1 MTPLSPKEPDHGE
14 GRLPPE
20 RVGRIGRPKQ
30 SRAIRRLV
38 IWYRRNA
45 AVTTLVDTASALV
58 DTASATASVAGSVA
72 GAAGNVAGNMAG
84 AATSVAGS
92 VLQPLVFDP
101 LRRLQGSGGS
111 LDTGAGQLPLDPRQR
126 LWVAVDGMGGDHA
139 PGPILEGCLR
149 AVQLLPLRVR
159 FVAEAAPLAVA
170 VRALGLQDELNE
182 AIALGLIDLVQSGPS
197 VGMHEEA
204 TVVRR
209 KRDASINM
217 AMDLVKRGEATA
229 VYSAGNSGAVMA
241 SAIFRLGRL
250 AGIERPAIGALF
262 PTKDPNQQV
271 MVLDVGANMDCKPA
285 WLHQFAL
292 LGNIYSR
299 DVLRVSRPRIGLLNI
314 GEEECKGNDLALKAY
329 PLLAGERRFKF
340 AGNCEGRD
348 VLSGDFDVVVCD
360 GFTGNVLLKF
370 LESVGGVLLDV
381 LRAELPRGRRG
392 KVGSAFLRSNL
403 IRIKK
408 RLDHAEHGGAL
419 LLGVD
424 GICVIGHGSS
434 KALSVV
440 SALRLTHS
448 AASHGVMDNLHAL
461 GAEVAG
467 QGGDGSAARREASE
481 GATATCG

>member
-1 MTPLSPKEPDHGE
+1 MPPKEPESGASGSD
-14 GRLPPE
+14 RSRTP
-20 RVGRIGRPKQ
+20 RTRQ

-38 IWYRRNA
+38 VWYRRNA

-58 DTASATASVAGSVA
+58 DTASATASVAGSMA
-72 GAAGNVAGNMAG
+72 GAASSVAGNVAG
-84 AATSVAGS
+84 AASNVAGS

-101 LRRLQGSGGS
+101 LRRLQQGSGGGGGGE
-111 LDTGAGQLPLDPRQR
+111 LIEDRQR

-139 PGPILEGCLR
+139 PGAILEGCLR
-149 AVQLLPLRVR
+149 AVQLLPVRVR
-159 FVAEAAPLAVA
+159 FVAESEPLQRAVA
-170 VRALGLQDELNE
+170 ELGLGDALQE
-182 AIALGLIDLVQSGPS
+182 AIDRQLIQLLPSGPS
-197 VGMHEEA
+197 IGMDDEA
-204 TVVRR
+204 TAVRR
-209 KRDASINM
+209 KRDASVNK
-217 AMDLVKRGEATA
+217 AMDLVKSGEATA

-262 PTKDPNQQV
+262 PTKDPEQQV
-271 MVLDVGANMDCKPA
+271 LVLDVGANMDSKPA

-299 DVLRVSRPRIGLLNI
+299 DVLQVSRPRIGLLNI
-314 GEEECKGNDLALKAY
+314 GEEECKGNDLAQRTY
-329 PLLAGERRFKF
+329 PLLAGDARFRF

-392 KVGSAFLRSNL
+392 KVGSAFLRANL

-440 SALRLTHS
+440 SALRLAHS
-448 AASHGVMDNLHAL
+448 AASHGVMDDLHAL
-461 GAEVAG
+461 GATGVS
-467 QGGDGSAARREASE
+467 GGAAASE
-481 GATATCG
+481 GDGDTKAATTCG

>member
-1 MTPLSPKEPDHGE
+1 MNP
-14 GRLPPE
+14 LPPKDPDSGA
-20 RVGRIGRPKQ
+20 RRSAPYRARTGRTKP

-45 AVTTLVDTASALV
+45 AVTTIVDTASALV
-58 DTASATASVAGSVA
+58 DTASAAGNVAGSVAGVAGSVA
-72 GAAGNVAGNMAG
+72 GAAGTVAG

-101 LRRLQGSGGS
+101 LRRLQQGPGGVEP
-111 LDTGAGQLPLDPRQR
+111 LAAGDAER

-149 AVQLLPLRVR
+149 AVELLPLRIR
-159 FVAEAAPLAVA
+159 FVAETGPLQQAI
-170 VRALGLQDELNE
+170 RTMGLQDELDV
-182 AIALGLIDLVQSGPS
+182 AVALGLIQIVPSGPS
-197 VGMHEEA
+197 VEMNEEA

-209 KRDASINM
+209 KRDASINL
-217 AMDLVKRGEATA
+217 AMDLVKQGRATA

-250 AGIERPAIGALF
+250 PGIDRPAIGALF
-262 PTKDPNQQV
+262 PTKDPDQQV
-271 MVLDVGANMDCKPA
+271 LVLDVGANMDCKPD

-299 DVLRVSRPRIGLLNI
+299 DVLQVKRPRIGLLNI
-314 GEEECKGNDLALKAY
+314 GEEECKGNDLALRTH
-329 PLLAGERRFKF
+329 PLLVAEPRIRF

-403 IRIKK
+403 VRIKK

-424 GICVIGHGSS
+424 GVCVIGHGSS

-440 SALRLTHS
+440 SALRLAHS
-448 AASHGVMDNLHAL
+448 AASHGVMDDLHAL
-461 GAEVAG
+461 QGSGA
-467 QGGDGSAARREASE
+467 DAAA
-481 GATATCG
+481 ACG

>member
-1 MTPLSPKEPDHGE
+1 MPPKDPE
-14 GRLPPE
+14 GGSRDSRRLISQRTKPN
-20 RVGRIGRPKQ
+20 RT
-30 SRAIRRLV
+30 IRRLV

-45 AVTTLVDTASALV
+45 AVTSLVGTATATASGA
-58 DTASATASVAGSVA
+58 ASGAVSVAGS
-72 GAAGNVAGNMAG
+72 M
-84 AATSVAGS
+84 AGS

-101 LRRLQGSGGS
+101 LRRLQQGSGGIGI
-111 LDTGAGQLPLDPRQR
+111 DDRGR

-149 AVQLLPLRVR
+149 AVSLLPLRIR
-159 FVAEAAPLAVA
+159 FVAEPEPLRRAVA
-170 VRALGLQDELNE
+170 AMGLTQALDEAVE
-182 AIALGLIDLVQSGPS
+182 RGLIQLVPSGPS
-197 VGMHEEA
+197 VGMNEEA

-209 KRDASINM
+209 KRDASINL

-241 SAIFRLGRL
+241 AAIFRLGRL
-250 AGIERPAIGALF
+250 AGIDRPAIGALF
-262 PTKDPNQQV
+262 PTKDPSQQV
-271 MVLDVGANMDCKPA
+271 LVLDVGANMDCKPE

-299 DVLRVSRPRIGLLNI
+299 DVLQVRRPRVGLVNI
-314 GEEECKGNDLALKAY
+314 GEEECKGNDLCLRTH
-329 PLLAGERRFKF
+329 PLLAGDERFVF

-348 VLSGDFDVVVCD
+348 ILSGDFDVVVCD

-370 LESVGGVLLDV
+370 LESVGSVLLDV

-403 IRIKK
+403 VRIKK

-424 GICVIGHGSS
+424 GVCVIGHGSS
-434 KALSVV
+434 RALSVV
-440 SALRLTHS
+440 SALRLAHS
-448 AASHGVMDNLHAL
+448 AASHGVMDDLHAL
-461 GAEVAG
+461 GE
-467 QGGDGSAARREASE
+467 GSA
-481 GATATCG
+481 GVATTCG

>member
-1 MTPLSPKEPDHGE
+1 MTPLPPKEADPGPGGLD
-14 GRLPPE
+14 
-20 RVGRIGRPKQ
+20 RPKAPRARQ

-38 IWYRRNA
+38 IWYRRHA

-72 GAAGNVAGNMAG
+72 GVAGNMAG
-84 AATSVAGS
+84 AASSVAGS

-101 LRRLQGSGGS
+101 LRRLQQGSGGG
-111 LDTGAGQLPLDPRQR
+111 GAPDGPIDDRRR

-149 AVQLLPLRVR
+149 AVQLLPVRVR
-159 FVAEAAPLAVA
+159 FVAEAGPLQRAVA
-170 VRALGLQDELNE
+170 ELGLEEALQE
-182 AIALGLIDLVQSGPS
+182 AIARELIQLVPSGAS
-197 VGMHEEA
+197 VGMDDEA

-209 KRDASINM
+209 KRDASVNL

-262 PTKDPNQQV
+262 PTKDPDRQV
-271 MVLDVGANMDCKPA
+271 LVLDVGANMDSKPA

-299 DVLRVSRPRIGLLNI
+299 DVLQVKRPRIGLLNI
-314 GEEECKGNDLALKAY
+314 GEEECKGNDLSQRTY
-329 PLLAGERRFKF
+329 PLLAGDARFRF

-348 VLSGDFDVVVCD
+348 VLSGDFDVVICD

-392 KVGSAFLRSNL
+392 KVGSAFLRANL

-440 SALRLTHS
+440 SALRLAHS
-448 AASHGVMDNLHAL
+448 AASHGVMDDLHAL
-461 GAEVAG
+461 GAEAG
-467 QGGDGSAARREASE
+467 TDPAAAGRGDTKAA
-481 GATATCG
+481 TTCG

>member
-1 MTPLSPKEPDHGE
+1 
-14 GRLPPE
+14 LPPKDPE
-20 RVGRIGRPKQ
+20 GAGRDGRRFASNRPKPN
-30 SRAIRRLV
+30 RTIRRLV

-45 AVTTLVDTASALV
+45 AVTSLVGTATATASGA
-58 DTASATASVAGSVA
+58 ASGAVSVAGS
-72 GAAGNVAGNMAG
+72 MAG
-84 AATSVAGS
+84 AATNVAGS

-101 LRRLQGSGGS
+101 LRRLQQGSH
-111 LDTGAGQLPLDPRQR
+111 TGAAIDDRQR

-149 AVQLLPLRVR
+149 AVALLPLRIR
-159 FVAEAAPLAVA
+159 FVAEQEPLRQAVA
-170 VRALGLQDELNE
+170 AMGLGQELEE
-182 AIALGLIDLVQSGPS
+182 AVQRGLIQLVPSGPS

-209 KRDASINM
+209 KRDASINL
-217 AMDLVKRGEATA
+217 AMDLVKKGEATA

-241 SAIFRLGRL
+241 AAIFRLGRL
-250 AGIERPAIGALF
+250 AGIDRPAIGALF
-262 PTKDPNQQV
+262 PTKDPSQQV
-271 MVLDVGANMDCKPA
+271 LVLDVGANMDCKPE

-299 DVLRVSRPRIGLLNI
+299 DVLQVKRPRIGLVNI
-314 GEEECKGNDLALKAY
+314 GEEECKGNDLCLRTH
-329 PLLAGERRFKF
+329 PLLAADERFVF

-348 VLSGDFDVVVCD
+348 ILSGDFDVVVCD

-370 LESVGGVLLDV
+370 LESVGSVLLDV

-403 IRIKK
+403 VRIKK

-434 KALSVV
+434 RALSVV
-440 SALRLTHS
+440 SALRLAHS
-448 AASHGVMDNLHAL
+448 AASHGVMDDLHAL
-461 GAEVAG
+461 GE
-467 QGGDGSAARREASE
+467 GSA
-481 GATATCG
+481 GVATTCG

>member
-1 MTPLSPKEPDHGE
+1 MPLPPKEPE
-14 GRLPPE
+14 SNLPSAR
-20 RVGRIGRPKQ
+20 RVKPN
-30 SRAIRRLV
+30 RAIRRLV

-45 AVTTLVDTASALV
+45 AVTSLVD
-58 DTASATASVAGSVA
+58 SATSAANTAGSVAGSVA
-72 GAAGNVAGNMAG
+72 GSMANTAGSVAGSVANTAG
-84 AATSVAGS
+84 SVAGS
-92 VLQPLVFDP
+92 VLHPLVFDP
-101 LRRLQGSGGS
+101 LRRLQQGPGGGEVPI
-111 LDTGAGQLPLDPRQR
+111 LDGER

-139 PGPILEGCLR
+139 PGPILEGCLE
-149 AVQLLPLRVR
+149 AVRRLPLRIR
-159 FVAEAAPLAVA
+159 FVAETEPTRQAVA
-170 VRALGLQDELNE
+170 ALGLERELQGAQE
-182 AIALGLIDLVQSGPS
+182 AGLIELVPSGPS

-209 KRDASINM
+209 KRDASINL
-217 AMDLVKRGEATA
+217 AMDLVKAGEALA

-250 AGIERPAIGALF
+250 AGIDRPAIGALF
-262 PTKDPNQQV
+262 PTKDPARSV
-271 MVLDVGANMDCKPA
+271 LVLDVGANTDSKPA

-292 LGNIYSR
+292 LGSIYSR
-299 DVLRVSRPRIGLLNI
+299 DVLQVNQPRVGLLNI
-314 GEEECKGNDLALKAY
+314 GEEESKGNELAQRTFA
-329 PLLAGERRFKF
+329 LLAEEPRLRF

-370 LESVGGVLLDV
+370 LESVGSVLLDV

-403 IRIKK
+403 VRIKK

-419 LLGVD
+419 LLGVN

-440 SALRLTHS
+440 SALRLAHS
-448 AASHGVMDNLHAL
+448 AANHGVMDDLLKLSAESSAL
-461 GAEVAG
+461 A
-467 QGGDGSAARREASE
+467 SATSTGRP
-481 GATATCG
+481 ATTSPA